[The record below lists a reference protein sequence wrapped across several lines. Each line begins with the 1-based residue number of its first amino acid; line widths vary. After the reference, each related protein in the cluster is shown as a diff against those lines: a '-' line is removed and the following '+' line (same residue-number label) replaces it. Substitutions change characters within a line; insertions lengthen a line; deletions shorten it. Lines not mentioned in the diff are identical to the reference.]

1 MAQVQQGTYI
11 TTPAL
16 SVIVSHLEIVAV
28 PTPAG
33 AKLLMVTVPVPLA
46 VQELAE
52 DNFRVWLL
60 RTRSASVSVVLP
72 LGAVSM
78 ITKDSRLMSDHV
90 LPA

>member
-1 MAQVQQGTYI
+1 M

-16 SVIVSHLEIVAV
+16 SVIVNHLEIVAV

-33 AKLLMVTVPVPLA
+33 ARLLIVTVPVPLA

-52 DNFRVWLL
+52 TSLSVWSL
-60 RTRSASVSVVLP
+60 RTRIASVGVVLP
-72 LGAVSM
+72 LGVVWM
-78 ITKDSRLMSDHV
+78 RTKDSRLVPDHV

>member
-1 MAQVQQGTYI
+1 M

-16 SVIVSHLEIVAV
+16 SVIVNHLAIVAV

-33 AKLLMVTVPVPLA
+33 ARLLIVTVPVPLA

-52 DNFRVWLL
+52 TSLSVWLL
-60 RTRSASVSVVLP
+60 RIRTASVSVVLP
-72 LGAVSM
+72 LGVVSM
-78 ITKDSRLMSDHV
+78 ITKDSRFMSDHV